1 MAEGDQDSALT
12 RTNKIM
18 VPVTAFAGTLMIE
31 LVDELP
37 ASLPQWLLL
46 VGGAALV
53 GLVAGGAVVG
63 AFQWILGKIRGKV
76 RNRRHVLVLLSVG
89 LTLGLVSVTGPPVL
103 QFLRHAIFGCEKA
116 TELTVL
122 TSPSGLNPSTRLIEL
137 YDQWTAEQNG
147 GCATVNAYV
156 YAAGATESRTAIG
169 QGWAVDGRS
178 NPLSDVGPQPDVW
191 LPDSGL
197 EVNRLDGQV
206 RQVRVAR
213 DAAVAVS
220 PVVLGVPATAAAGL
234 PREGLSWPTLF
245 ARVAESGIGVVRPDP
260 RVSLVGSVATAALY
274 GNALDGNG
282 GTSSPPVLDP
292 RAVEQWIGGSLDRD
306 AYPLTDSPELLCRHR
321 QLTAPQAAVILSEQD
336 LVRFN
341 QGSLLGGG
349 CGAPDRPRAPEE
361 QMIALYPRTVALDH
375 RFVEF
380 TWTQPGSRQAEKV
393 AELRD
398 WLTGKRGRQAL
409 EEVGLRPPDA
419 PPESSPAWP
428 GVLRNARF
436 ETVLIDPVMIDV
448 TILAFLEAQR
458 RSRVLLA
465 LDVSGSMEA
474 PTPAPSGPGTRL
486 SVVTEGIL
494 QALPSVRPTD
504 ALGLWLFPGGDPS
517 GRTINTAVPVGPP
530 RELVGTAPRTQAVS
544 ETLVLAT
551 PSGNT
556 PLFRAMVD
564 GVAALGPSDDTTANK
579 LVVITDGEDTTSDL
593 SPDQVLDGVR
603 DRNVRVFVITVG
615 ETSCAAAPLESLAVI
630 TGGACYA
637 EAPSQVGNR
646 LVKIITS

>member
-1 MAEGDQDSALT
+1 MAPEGERRPPALT
-12 RTNKIM
+12 PKNMIM
-18 VPVTAFAGTLMIE
+18 VSVTAFAGTLMIE

-53 GLVAGGAVVG
+53 GLVASGSVVG
-63 AFQWILGKIRGKV
+63 AFEILPKIRRKV
-76 RNRRHVLVLLSVG
+76 SNRHVLVLLSVG
-89 LTLGLVSVTGPPVL
+89 LTLALVSVTGPLVL

-178 NPLSDVGPQPDVW
+178 NPLSDVGPRPDVW

-213 DAAVAVS
+213 DDVVAVS

-260 RVSLVGSVATAALY
+260 RVSLVGSVVTAALY
-274 GNALDGNG
+274 GNALDGSG
-282 GTSSPPVLDP
+282 GTSGPPVLDP
-292 RAVEQWIGGSLDRD
+292 RAVEQWIGSSLDRD

-361 QMIALYPRTVALDH
+361 QMIAFYPRTVALDH

-419 PPESSPAWP
+419 PLESSLAWP
-428 GVLRNARF
+428 GALRNARF
-436 ETVLIDPVMIDV
+436 ESVRIDPAMIDKV
-448 TILAFLEAQR
+448 TIPAFQKAQR

-474 PTPAPSGPGTRL
+474 PAPPGPETRL
-486 SVVTEGIL
+486 SAVTEGIL
-494 QALPSVRPTD
+494 QALPSVRPTE
-504 ALGLWLFPGGDPS
+504 ALGLWLFPGDPS
-517 GRTINTAVPVGPP
+517 GRNINRAVPVGPLS
-530 RELVGTAPRTQAVS
+530 ELVGPVPRTQAVS
-544 ETLVLAT
+544 ETLALAT

-593 SPDQVLDGVR
+593 TPDQVLDGVR

-615 ETSCAAAPLESLAVI
+615 ETSCAAVPLESLADI

-646 LVKIITS
+646 LIEIITS